1 MKRDNNLQE
10 TGKKEKLNIKFK
22 KFIRLVFNNAR
33 KTVREKTSLRT
44 VMIIAVLITAMVVL
58 MLSSVLFLS
67 RYNQTIEDSAKTTT
81 AQVVSNISMSIDTF
95 VSDRVETLENI
106 RNVVEEEYDDEQKM
120 YGDLQTIFDLRS
132 DIVSIV
138 LYDNQG
144 NILEYIAYEGMVLK
158 DNYKE
163 NNQSFDVNI
172 NMVDIE
178 YQISDPHVQN
188 LFVQE
193 YPWIV
198 TMTTKAITEE
208 NQLIYVTMDIEFS
221 GISKYIDKISIGSR
235 GYVYVADEYGNIIYH
250 PQQQL
255 IFSNLKEENTA
266 IIPTL
271 VKEGTYVGN
280 NNIYSTAYVD
290 GADWYIIGMSSI
302 EEMVTV
308 NLNEFID
315 YTLIIIACGILI
327 ATIIGLILAKNLTSP
342 MHGLMSEM
350 ARFEENVESYNMPE
364 SKGFYEVRTLT
375 KSFDHMVIRIKH
387 LMEEIISEEQE
398 LRKFELKALQA
409 QINPHFL
416 YNTLDSILWMCQQNG
431 NIEAAEMVS
440 ALANFFRISISRGHD
455 IITIEDEMKHV
466 ESYLVIQNIRY
477 KNQFTYKFD
486 VDQEV
491 LKYKCLKITL
501 QPFVENAIY
510 HGIDRMVDEG
520 EITISGKKEGD
531 KIVLSVTDNGI
542 GMTQEQIEALFIEN
556 SDKVGVGVQN
566 VHSRIKIFFGDEYGI
581 SVQSELDEGT
591 TIRVEFPIL
600 EVDEYAK

>member
-581 SVQSELDEGT
+581 SVQSELDEGP

>member
-10 TGKKEKLNIKFK
+10 NGNNEKLNNSTAKFPRSLFDKVK
-22 KFIRLVFNNAR
+22 KIL
-33 KTVREKTSLRT
+33 REKTSLRT
-44 VMIIAVLITAMVVL
+44 VMIIIVLITTMIVL
-58 MLSSVLFLS
+58 LLTSALMLS

-81 AQVVSNISMSIDTF
+81 AQAVSNISMSIDTF
-95 VSDRVETLENI
+95 VQDRVETIDNI
-106 RNVVEEEYDDEQKM
+106 KNVVEEESEDEQKM

-144 NILEYIAYEGMVLK
+144 NILYYVAGDDLVLK
-158 DNYKE
+158 DNYQD
-163 NNQSFDVNI
+163 NNQSFDVDI
-172 NMVDIE
+172 NMVGVE
-178 YQISDPHVQN
+178 YQISNPHVQN

-193 YPWIV
+193 YPWVV
-198 TMTTKAITEE
+198 TMTTKAITSE
-208 NQLIYVTMDIEFS
+208 NELIYVTMDIEFS
-221 GISKYIDKISIGSR
+221 GISKYIDKVSIGSR

-280 NNIYSTAYVD
+280 NNIYSTAYVE

-308 NLNEFID
+308 NFNEYLNYI
-315 YTLIIIACGILI
+315 LIIFGSGIVI
-327 ATIIGLILAKNLTSP
+327 ATFLALILAKNLTSP
-342 MHGLMSEM
+342 IHGLMSEM
-350 ARFEENVESYNMPE
+350 AKFEENIENYKMPE
-364 SKGFYEVRTLT
+364 SNGFYEVRTLT
-375 KSFDHMVIRIKH
+375 KSFDHMAEKIKH
-387 LMEEIISEEQE
+387 LMEEVIAEEQE

-416 YNTLDSILWMCQQNG
+416 YNTLDSILWMCQQKG
-431 NIEAAEMVS
+431 NTEAAEMVS

-477 KNQFTYKFD
+477 KNQFKYRFD
-486 VDQEV
+486 VDKEL

-520 EITISGKKEGD
+520 EIVISGKKEGD
-531 KIVLSVTDNGI
+531 KIVLSVSDNGL
-542 GMTQEQIEALFIEN
+542 GMTEEQVEALFIEN

-566 VHSRIKIFFGDEYGI
+566 VHNRIKIFFGDEYGI

-591 TIRVEFPIL
+591 TIRVEFPIS